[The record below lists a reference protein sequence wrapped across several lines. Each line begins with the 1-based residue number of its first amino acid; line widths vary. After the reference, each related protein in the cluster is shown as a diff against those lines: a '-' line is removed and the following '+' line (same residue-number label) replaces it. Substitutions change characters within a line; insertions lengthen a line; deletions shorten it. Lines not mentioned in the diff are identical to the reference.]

1 MDIYEKSRGILLIN
15 IVIIWYMLDV
25 FGPSAKFIVE
35 FSTYIILLL
44 CTLYLIN
51 DNIFSYDEKYK
62 KIAFIFTGILILLH
76 FFTNMGEIEDMQVYS
91 FVYAF
96 LRARGSFLA
105 VLEAIVIIE
114 GIIKSRFKKK

>member
-51 DNIFSYDEKYK
+51 DNIFDNYITK
-62 KIAFIFTGILILLH
+62 
-76 FFTNMGEIEDMQVYS
+76 
-91 FVYAF
+91 
-96 LRARGSFLA
+96 
-105 VLEAIVIIE
+105 
-114 GIIKSRFKKK
+114 